1 MSFRVKKMRRIYK
14 TALKHGVAAAD
25 IEHALRHPMRV
36 IPRED
41 GARLYLGPARKSE
54 LLEVLMVLQ
63 PDESELAIHG
73 MKMRPGYA
81 NLLPRE

>member
-1 MSFRVKKMRRIYK
+1 VSFRVTKMRRVHRA
-14 TALKHGVAAAD
+14 ALKHGVSLPD
-25 IEHALRHPMRV
+25 IEHAMRHPMRV
-36 IPRED
+36 VPRED
-41 GARLYLGPARKSE
+41 GARLYLGPARNAE
-54 LLEVLMVLQ
+54 LLEVLTVLQ